1 MKKADNFNPG
11 QWLIENKL
19 NEGSN
24 IQSIYEKLF
33 STNNELDNWLTDNAS
48 TSEAVKIKR
57 KGAEYFDAMTSI
69 LVKKGLKL

>member
-11 QWLIENKL
+11 KWLVENKL

-33 STNNELDNWLTDNAS
+33 SANNELDNWLTDNAS
-48 TSEAVKIKR
+48 TSEAVEIKR